1 MAQCLKMP
9 AMNTLPYRH
18 TKIIFTIGPAT
29 NSVEKLT
36 ELLGKGVDV
45 CRLNMA
51 HADHEWTREAI
62 ENVRQASKQAGRKV
76 ALLMDVKG
84 PEVRTGPLD
93 DPFELEAG
101 EAFDFFLDPNAEPV
115 SEGTRGVAINYP
127 GLKDDVAEG
136 DTILVDSGLLRML
149 VKSVTGERIRCTV
162 QIGGMLGSRRH
173 INLPGVHVNL
183 PALTR
188 KDRADVETGIEYGID
203 FFALSFV
210 RSPDDLDIL
219 RRFIQERGSK
229 AHVIAKI
236 EDQSAISN
244 LEDIIQ
250 ASDGLMV
257 ARGDLG
263 IEIPYETLPL
273 VQRRAVRTCQRM
285 GKPVIV
291 ATHMLESMIQ
301 NPLPTRAEITDIANA
316 VFEQADCVMLSGET
330 TVGKY
335 PVECVEVMNRVIFS
349 IEAQAER
356 RSNDSLPL
364 KTPKSLMLKSA
375 MFLSD
380 ELSHSSILVFTRRGF
395 LARTLSALRPRKSPI
410 FAFTDQEEVFQQ
422 LLLYW
427 GVEPFHMAFDD
438 NPETTIQEA
447 LARLKSRGWVESR
460 SHIVIVSSIHA
471 DGRLIDTIQYRQ
483 VP

>member
-1 MAQCLKMP
+1 MK
-9 AMNTLPYRH
+9 TLPYRH

-29 NSVEKLT
+29 NNVEILGQ
-36 ELLGKGVDV
+36 LLRKGVDV

-51 HADHEWTREAI
+51 HADHDWTREAI
-62 ENVRQASKQAGRKV
+62 GNVREACQQVGRKV
-76 ALLMDVKG
+76 ALMMDVKG
-84 PEVRTGPLD
+84 PEIRTGPLEE
-93 DPFELEAG
+93 PMELEEGECFDLFLKQEMEPVTSG
-101 EAFDFFLDPNAEPV
+101 EARGVRINYPSLREDV
-115 SEGTRGVAINYP
+115 SEG
-127 GLKDDVAEG
+127 
-136 DTILVDSGLLRML
+136 DTVLVDSGLIRMEVESIL
-149 VKSVTGERIRCTV
+149 EDRIRCTV
-162 QIGGMLGSRRH
+162 RIGGPLGSRRH

-188 KDRADVETGIEYGID
+188 KDRADVETGIENGVD

-219 RRFIQERGSK
+219 RRFIGERGSK
-229 AHVIAKI
+229 AQVIAKI
-236 EDQSAISN
+236 EDASAISN
-244 LEDIIQ
+244 LDDIVK

-273 VQRRAVRTCQRM
+273 VQRRAVRTCQAM

-291 ATHMLESMIQ
+291 ATHMLESMVQ

-335 PVECVEVMNRVIFS
+335 PVECVEVMNRIIFS
-349 IEAQAER
+349 IEAQSER

-364 KTPKSLMLKSA
+364 KSPKALMLKSA
-375 MFLSD
+375 MILSD
-380 ELSHSSILVFTRRGF
+380 ELPGCSIAVFTRAGH

-410 FAFTDQEEVFQQ
+410 FAFTDQEEVFQN
-422 LLLYW
+422 LLMYW
-427 GVEPFHMAFDD
+427 GVEPFLMSFKED
-438 NPETTIQEA
+438 PEATIQEA
-447 LARLKSRGWVESR
+447 FARLKSRGWVESR
-460 SHIVIVSSIHA
+460 NHMVVVSNVLAGSKI
-471 DGRLIDTIQYRQ
+471 IDTIQYRP